1 MNDYPAAYHHRLL
14 CISFLMAA
22 FLCLAGGLAH
32 AQEFSV
38 RTFRMLP
45 NDISAY
51 IDPVRDLNGEAC
63 ALVKVVG
70 DKDFAFSSPL
80 GIVKRRNDVG
90 EIWLYLP
97 NGTRLLTLK
106 HPQWGVIRDY
116 RFHTPLESRMT
127 YELVLTPPLGY
138 RQPKKIEPLMPHPV
152 GFDTLIHHVVIPP
165 KSASP
170 HIRRVRERMHYLAL
184 LNAGIRQGHPS
195 LGIRV
200 AAMRRHGAYI
210 LAQTDFHSSP
220 TTHGT
225 CDSYGRLE
233 DGSLP
238 YYSGKTKDSR
248 WALMAGGIHR
258 LIDEFCLYEGI
269 GYGRRTTTWE
279 QHDGTWLRNKDYT
292 YHGLSAEA
300 GCLYRFYRLALS
312 AGVMTIRAKYWE
324 ASVGIGLHF

>member
-138 RQPKKIEPLMPHPV
+138 RQPKKI
-152 GFDTLIHHVVIPP
+152 
-165 KSASP
+165 
-170 HIRRVRERMHYLAL
+170 
-184 LNAGIRQGHPS
+184 
-195 LGIRV
+195 
-200 AAMRRHGAYI
+200 
-210 LAQTDFHSSP
+210 
-220 TTHGT
+220 
-225 CDSYGRLE
+225 
-233 DGSLP
+233 
-238 YYSGKTKDSR
+238 
-248 WALMAGGIHR
+248 
-258 LIDEFCLYEGI
+258 
-269 GYGRRTTTWE
+269 
-279 QHDGTWLRNKDYT
+279 
-292 YHGLSAEA
+292 
-300 GCLYRFYRLALS
+300 
-312 AGVMTIRAKYWE
+312 
-324 ASVGIGLHF
+324 

>member
-1 MNDYPAAYHHRLL
+1 M
-14 CISFLMAA
+14 
-22 FLCLAGGLAH
+22 
-32 AQEFSV
+32 
-38 RTFRMLP
+38 
-45 NDISAY
+45 
-51 IDPVRDLNGEAC
+51 
-63 ALVKVVG
+63 
-70 DKDFAFSSPL
+70 
-80 GIVKRRNDVG
+80 
-90 EIWLYLP
+90 
-97 NGTRLLTLK
+97 
-106 HPQWGVIRDY
+106 IRDY

>member
-116 RFHTPLESRMT
+116 RFPTPLESRMT
-127 YELVLTPPLGY
+127 YELVLAPPLGY

-152 GFDTLIHHVVIPP
+152 GL
-165 KSASP
+165 
-170 HIRRVRERMHYLAL
+170 L

-195 LGIRV
+195 LGIRL